1 MAFATEQALDDLSKR
16 LDARIDL
23 GAQNLADQ
31 IREIRTHIENLLDPN
46 TGLPGVADF
55 VGKTVEGLNA
65 KVYSDLTLV
74 HNRVRELETK
84 QQSQNLVKWDI
95 RDPKMRGTSKF
106 AGDKKE
112 DVKVFT
118 QWRKAAY
125 LYLDKFM
132 PKVSSILKELRR
144 DKADVLGYDTIR
156 DSIHTEGH
164 PSTLEFEY
172 VNESLYHFLSEHL
185 TDTAADLVEPCGEN
199 GFEVWRILHEFYE
212 PLTDATS
219 GTVYA
224 QVYALAGK
232 KAKNASELYSLLRLL
247 EARIKKLKDIGGK
260 IEETAKA
267 SILYNMMDD
276 TTARATRDSSKTGD
290 FEWMRVKII
299 REGCELR
306 ERSMLSKATPMDLDA
321 MKEKEQEA
329 EKNPEEQINAVINPN
344 IVCFICK
351 EKGHPARLC
360 PHNDGNGNDGKGKGK
375 GQGKAGQQPSWW
387 YGNKGQGKGG
397 GKGKGGKFG
406 SFYPQNNFFKGNYSK
421 GKGRAYSVE
430 SYNGWEGDG
439 WWNNGNSTLEPGAI
453 RDLERLSCLTAAK
466 KPVKEPE
473 KEQKATK
480 RKYVK
485 TDEFCEHIH
494 NSVTYQRLI
503 KAFNDDD
510 DEDEDE
516 DEINCPPCGPSTS
529 TSKEAEFPNLPKRVM
544 LNHDGAPPSESVDKI
559 ENGGKSNSTLK
570 CGSCWAFGMPK
581 AVETAKTDIEAS
593 LDAPPGW
600 VVDSPEAQWEIL
612 KATLVPG
619 YRTAEQ
625 RREERRT
632 AMAVEKYEEMRR
644 KEASSTPADA
654 CSLTPNGVIGS
665 HQVDHIGHSI
675 SELSG
680 EIKRGGIALR
690 ADEAKLAEHPELVD
704 SDDEEE
710 LSEIIDSS
718 DDEEDLPLVENLPMD
733 EYMTVLENNF
743 RKHRPVTVDETI
755 TELVMKTGHAA
766 RSDDE
771 GDHGGD
777 HGGVHRREGAHLNA
791 PFPGAHLNAP
801 FDGVHRHQ
809 GDHRGDRGNDHR
821 ALDGDGGRDRKA
833 PPVKSP
839 SHATKASEERRREL
853 LEKCRSP
860 QRDRRNPTPRESLK
874 SCYND
879 IVPVQD
885 VEEDFLMTDG
895 SEWVKVALKKPRKGV
910 HLLREIRDGALS
922 TVAAPEW
929 VEITVTVDSGASET
943 VAPLDMA
950 THIPIDSSEA
960 SLRGV
965 AYEVANGQI
974 IANKGEKNC
983 IVQVAG
989 GSAKLLSFQ
998 VCDVH
1003 KPLLSVSRLCEA
1015 GNAVVFHPVWS
1026 YIENLKTGERTTI
1039 EKKDGLY
1046 ELKAWIRAAKGFGRQ
1061 GQTA

>member
-1 MAFATEQALDDLSKR
+1 MA
-16 LDARIDL
+16 
-23 GAQNLADQ
+23 NH
-31 IREIRTHIENLLDPN
+31 IREIKTQLENLLDPN

-55 VGKTVEGLNA
+55 VEKTVQGLNA
-65 KVYSDLTLV
+65 KVYTDLTLV

-267 SILYNMMDD
+267 SILYNMVDD

-406 SFYPQNNFFKGNYSK
+406 GSFYPQNNFFKGNYSK

-516 DEINCPPCGPSTS
+516 DEIKCPPCGPSTS

-581 AVETAKTDIEAS
+581 AVKTAKNDIEANP
-593 LDAPPGW
+593 DAPPGI
-600 VVDSPEAQWEIL
+600 DSPEAQWEIL
-612 KATLVPG
+612 KAALVPG

-625 RREERRT
+625 RQEERRT

-654 CSLTPNGVIGS
+654 CSLTPNGV
-665 HQVDHIGHSI
+665 
-675 SELSG
+675 
-680 EIKRGGIALR
+680 RGGIALR
-690 ADEAKLAEHPELVD
+690 ADEAKLAETPIPPDREDELHPELVD
-704 SDDEEE
+704 SDDEEDADAVDKPDCASISE
-710 LSEIIDSS
+710 ACGASKLWAGPRRHKVDLRMKATDENGRVVEVNMLKEIIVANS
-718 DDEEDLPLVENLPMD
+718 
-733 EYMTVLENNF
+733 
-743 RKHRPVTVDETI
+743 
-755 TELVMKTGHAA
+755 
-766 RSDDE
+766 
-771 GDHGGD
+771 
-777 HGGVHRREGAHLNA
+777 LN
-791 PFPGAHLNAP
+791 
-801 FDGVHRHQ
+801 
-809 GDHRGDRGNDHR
+809 
-821 ALDGDGGRDRKA
+821 ALDG
-833 PPVKSP
+833 
-839 SHATKASEERRREL
+839 
-853 LEKCRSP
+853 
-860 QRDRRNPTPRESLK
+860 N
-874 SCYND
+874 
-879 IVPVQD
+879 
-885 VEEDFLMTDG
+885 
-895 SEWVKVALKKPRKGV
+895 EW
-910 HLLREIRDGALS
+910 E
-922 TVAAPEW
+922 
-929 VEITVTVDSGASET
+929 EITITVDSGASET
-943 VAPLDMA
+943 VVPHKMA
-950 THIPIDSSEA
+950 QHIPIESSSA
-960 SLRGV
+960 SLRG
-965 AYEVANGQI
+965 AKYEVANGGI
-974 IANKGEKNC
+974 IDNKGERRC
-983 IVQVAG
+983 ILETEEGAQ
-989 GSAKLLSFQ
+989 KLLSFQ

-1003 KPLLSVSRLCEA
+1003 KPLLAVSKLVET
-1015 GNAVVFHPVWS
+1015 GHAVVFHPAWS
-1026 YIENLKTGERTTI
+1026 YIENIYTGEKITLHA
-1039 EKKDGLY
+1039 KDGLY
-1046 ELKAWIRAAKGFGRQ
+1046 ELKAWVKHASSPGFPGHGAK
-1061 GQTA
+1061 

>member
-1 MAFATEQALDDLSKR
+1 MAFATEQALDDLSQR

-23 GAQNLADQ
+23 GAQNLANH
-31 IREIRTHIENLLDPN
+31 IREIKTQLENLLDPN

-55 VGKTVEGLNA
+55 VEKTVQGLNA
-65 KVYSDLTLV
+65 KVYTDLTLV

-406 SFYPQNNFFKGNYSK
+406 GSFYPQNNFFKGNYSK

-516 DEINCPPCGPSTS
+516 DEIKCPPCGPSTS

-625 RREERRT
+625 RQEERRT

-654 CSLTPNGVIGS
+654 CSLTPNGV
-665 HQVDHIGHSI
+665 
-675 SELSG
+675 
-680 EIKRGGIALR
+680 RGGIALR
-690 ADEAKLAEHPELVD
+690 ADEAKLAETPIPPDREDELHPELVD
-704 SDDEEE
+704 SDDEEDADAVDKPDCASISE
-710 LSEIIDSS
+710 ACGASKLWGGPRRHKVDLRMKATDENGRVVEVNMLKEIIVANS
-718 DDEEDLPLVENLPMD
+718 
-733 EYMTVLENNF
+733 
-743 RKHRPVTVDETI
+743 
-755 TELVMKTGHAA
+755 
-766 RSDDE
+766 
-771 GDHGGD
+771 
-777 HGGVHRREGAHLNA
+777 LN
-791 PFPGAHLNAP
+791 
-801 FDGVHRHQ
+801 
-809 GDHRGDRGNDHR
+809 
-821 ALDGDGGRDRKA
+821 ALDG
-833 PPVKSP
+833 
-839 SHATKASEERRREL
+839 
-853 LEKCRSP
+853 
-860 QRDRRNPTPRESLK
+860 N
-874 SCYND
+874 
-879 IVPVQD
+879 
-885 VEEDFLMTDG
+885 
-895 SEWVKVALKKPRKGV
+895 EW
-910 HLLREIRDGALS
+910 E
-922 TVAAPEW
+922 
-929 VEITVTVDSGASET
+929 EITITVDSGASET
-943 VAPLDMA
+943 VVPLKMA
-950 THIPIDSSEA
+950 QHIPIESSSA
-960 SLRGV
+960 SLRG
-965 AYEVANGQI
+965 AKYEVANGGI
-974 IANKGEKNC
+974 IDNKGERRC
-983 IVQVAG
+983 ILETEEGAQ
-989 GSAKLLSFQ
+989 KLLSFQ

-1003 KPLLSVSRLCEA
+1003 KPLLAVSKLVET
-1015 GNAVVFHPVWS
+1015 GHAVVFHPAWS
-1026 YIENLKTGERTTI
+1026 YIENIYTGEKITLHA
-1039 EKKDGLY
+1039 KDGLY
-1046 ELKAWIRAAKGFGRQ
+1046 ELKAWVKHASSPGFPGHGAK
-1061 GQTA
+1061 